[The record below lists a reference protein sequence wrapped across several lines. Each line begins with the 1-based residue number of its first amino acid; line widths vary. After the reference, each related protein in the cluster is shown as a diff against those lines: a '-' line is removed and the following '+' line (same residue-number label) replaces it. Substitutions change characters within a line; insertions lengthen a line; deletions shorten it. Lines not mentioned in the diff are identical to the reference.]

1 MRHSRAVVAVC
12 GAAALAAAGLA
23 AAPAGASSSSAKAA
37 HTGQDE
43 SYVVLA
49 KSAADTEAVAA
60 RLRTQG
66 AKVTSVDKAIGA
78 VVVSTDDANF
88 RKNAGAVSGVQGVAA
103 DAVIGKAPA
112 NHVDKVE
119 QEHVTAA
126 KAGRASTTRK
136 NAAKVKGPGADP
148 LDGNL
153 WGMRMIKA
161 DQAHTRTLG
170 NRKVKVGIIDTGV
183 QADHPDI
190 HPNFDY
196 QASRNFAKD
205 MPDIDGPCE
214 VASCTDPVGTD
225 DGGHGTHVAGI
236 VAASMNGFGLSGVAP
251 KATIVEVKAGQD
263 SGYFFLAPTMKALTY
278 AGDAGLDV
286 VNMSFY
292 VDPWLYNC
300 KGGAPEDSATQAND
314 QDVII
319 ATVNRALNYAHRK
332 GVTLVS
338 ATGNENTDMA
348 NPGVDSTSPD
358 YPADAAF
365 DRTIDNDTC
374 VDLPAEGPHVLGV
387 NSLGPS
393 GKKSDFSNYTTEP
406 RSGEVELSAPGGW
419 FRDGFGT
426 SSFRTYQNEIL
437 STYPL
442 KSLQEER
449 DRGRGRQRHPRRHDS
464 GCDQAVP
471 GHAGSGH
478 QRVRVLRVAAGHL
491 DGQPARRRRRGP
503 GGRCARQGRGSVRL
517 RAGTGQG
524 AAAAGA
530 FRHQP
535 HLPEA
540 PAADL
545 HQRGARRELQRAL
558 RRQRGPQRVL
568 RRGHR
573 QRLRSGALTEHT

>member
-1 MRHSRAVVAVC
+1 LV
-12 GAAALAAAGLA
+12 AAALA
-23 AAPAGASSSSAKAA
+23 AAPAGASSSGAVTAR
-37 HTGQDE
+37 TGEAQN
-43 SYVVLA
+43 YVVLA
-49 KSAADTEAVAA
+49 KSAADTQAVAA
-60 RLRTQG
+60 KLRAQG
-66 AKVTSVDKAIGA
+66 AKVTSVDQAIGA
-78 VVVSTDDANF
+78 VVVRTDDADF
-88 RKNAGAVSGVQGVAA
+88 RKNAGAVAGVQGVAA

-119 QEHVTAA
+119 KEHVIAA
-126 KAGRASTTRK
+126 AGRSQKARK
-136 NAAKVKGPGADP
+136 NAARVQGPTADP

-251 KATIVEVKAGQD
+251 KASIVEVKAGQD
-263 SGYFFLAPTMKALTY
+263 SGFFFLAPTMKALTY

-300 KGGAPEDSATQAND
+300 KGGAPEDSAVQAND

-332 GVTLVS
+332 GVTLVA

-358 YPADAAF
+358 YPAGAAY
-365 DRTIDNDTC
+365 DRTIDNDSC

-406 RSGEVELSAPGGW
+406 RSGEVEFAAPGGW

-426 SSFRTYQNEIL
+426 SSFRTNQNEIL

-442 KSLQEER
+442 KSLQEEKSV
-449 DRGRGRQRHPRRHDS
+449 DANGNITPAGTAAGVIKQ
-464 GCDQAVP
+464 CQATPAP
-471 GHAGSGH
+471 GTSACGYYAWLQGTSMASPHAAG
-478 QRVRVLRVAAGHL
+478 VAALTVGAH
-491 DGQPARRRRRGP
+491 GTS
-503 GGRCARQGRGSVRL
+503 QGR
-517 RAGTGQG
+517 TGFG
-524 AAAAGA
+524 
-530 FRHQP
+530 
-535 HLPEA
+535 LA
-540 PAADL
+540 PDT
-545 HQRGARRELQRAL
+545 
-558 RRQRGPQRVL
+558 V
-568 RRGHR
+568 
-573 QRLRSGALTEHT
+573 QRLMERSAINHTCPKPRLQTYTSEGRDASYNALCVGSTDRNGFYGEGIVNAFGAVR

>member
-1 MRHSRAVVAVC
+1 
-12 GAAALAAAGLA
+12 
-23 AAPAGASSSSAKAA
+23 
-37 HTGQDE
+37 
-43 SYVVLA
+43 
-49 KSAADTEAVAA
+49 
-60 RLRTQG
+60 
-66 AKVTSVDKAIGA
+66 
-78 VVVSTDDANF
+78 
-88 RKNAGAVSGVQGVAA
+88 
-103 DAVIGKAPA
+103 
-112 NHVDKVE
+112 
-119 QEHVTAA
+119 
-126 KAGRASTTRK
+126 
-136 NAAKVKGPGADP
+136 
-148 LDGNL
+148 
-153 WGMRMIKA
+153 MRMIKA
-161 DQAHTRTLG
+161 DQAHTRTFG

-251 KATIVEVKAGQD
+251 KASIVEVKAGQD
-263 SGYFFLAPTMKALTY
+263 SGFFFLAPTMKALTY

-300 KGGAPEDSATQAND
+300 KGGAPEDSAVQAND

-332 GVTLVS
+332 GVTLVA

-358 YPADAAF
+358 YPAGAAY
-365 DRTIDNDTC
+365 DRTIDNDSC

-406 RSGEVELSAPGGW
+406 RSGEVEFAAPGGW

-426 SSFRTYQNEIL
+426 SSFRTNQNEIL

-442 KSLQEER
+442 KSLQEEKSV
-449 DRGRGRQRHPRRHDS
+449 DANGNITPAGTAAGVIKQ
-464 GCDQAVP
+464 CQATPAP
-471 GHAGSGH
+471 GTSACGYYAWLQGTSMASPHAAG
-478 QRVRVLRVAAGHL
+478 VAALTVGAH
-491 DGQPARRRRRGP
+491 GTS
-503 GGRCARQGRGSVRL
+503 QGR
-517 RAGTGQG
+517 TGFG
-524 AAAAGA
+524 
-530 FRHQP
+530 
-535 HLPEA
+535 LA
-540 PAADL
+540 PDT
-545 HQRGARRELQRAL
+545 
-558 RRQRGPQRVL
+558 V
-568 RRGHR
+568 
-573 QRLRSGALTEHT
+573 QRLMERSAINHTCPKPRLQTYTSEGRDASYNALCVGSTDRNGFYGEGIVNAFGAVR